1 MSGADIMLEIVFVLL
16 LPMFSLVWVGV
27 GIYIIAD
34 TRKFLRKAIR
44 TTGKVIRIEK
54 EIPKDVSDVG
64 KPSIY
69 IYYPVISF
77 TDTKSQRHEFR
88 SKAGNSNLETEVGDT
103 VDVYY
108 EKNRPY
114 RARSDYCVASFHM
127 GAVVAFMAA
136 GFVIAI
142 SVIGYFTLV
151 R

>member
-1 MSGADIMLEIVFVLL
+1 MLEVAFVIL

-54 EIPKDVSDVG
+54 EAPNDLNDIG
-64 KPSIY
+64 KAPIC

-88 SKAGNSNLETEVGDT
+88 SKAGFSNLETEVGDT

-114 RARSDYCVASFHM
+114 RARTDCVASFHM